1 MLPRSNVCEGATL
14 IGATFE
20 PALEDERSRTRF
32 ANWVAGRYND
42 ELTAEEEAELACCL
56 DGVLISEGGAI
67 AATAPLFR
75 TEKTISLH
83 DYQSTTRLQLDHFT
97 PEEDEPQQP

>member
-1 MLPRSNVCEGATL
+1 
-14 IGATFE
+14 
-20 PALEDERSRTRF
+20 
-32 ANWVAGRYND
+32 
-42 ELTAEEEAELACCL
+42 
-56 DGVLISEGGAI
+56 
-67 AATAPLFR
+67 LFR

>member
-1 MLPRSNVCEGATL
+1 MNEPRIAAGWTSNSSELHTARKGELCAAVSA
-14 IGATFE
+14 
-20 PALEDERSRTRF
+20 
-32 ANWVAGRYND
+32 AG
-42 ELTAEEEAELACCL
+42 EAELAGWL
-56 DGVLISEGGAI
+56 DGVLISDGGAI